1 VSGEVREWRSG
12 EVRRYRAGLVSS
24 LLCYHIYIR
33 DLYCTLIHEL
43 ILISEELKS
52 IREAIQN
59 GLQEIAKPSRYILLA
74 GLALPVLLLL
84 LGASLWTLL
93 LFPAAAVVSSIY
105 TSGARAGWRIT
116 AYETVGDIHQ
126 LQRSAELAG
135 LLRLNT
141 HESTGGLMSHSQ
153 KRKLQALLERFAE
166 DQVFRDDF
174 SIPEE
179 TQIYALSL
187 TSPSETEE
195 PILTLNETG
204 IKVHSEGF
212 FEWGQ
217 IQDERI
223 ARVTHSRR
231 TFLPGMDISAGS
243 TALFRFEFTSG
254 RIEIPVASMD
264 ITIWELDLL
273 LYIYRGRNTSLP
285 DHHL

>member
-1 VSGEVREWRSG
+1 MSEHFKSIQEAI
-12 EVRRYRAGLVSS
+12 RAGL
-24 LLCYHIYIR
+24 
-33 DLYCTLIHEL
+33 
-43 ILISEELKS
+43 
-52 IREAIQN
+52 REIPT
-59 GLQEIAKPSRYILLA
+59 PSRYILLA

-84 LGASLWTLL
+84 LGASLWALL
-93 LFPAAAVVSSIY
+93 LFPVAAVLSSLY
-105 TSGARAGWRIT
+105 PSWARSGWRIR
-116 AYETVGDIHQ
+116 AYEAAGDIHQ

-135 LLRLNT
+135 LLRLNS

-166 DQVFRDDF
+166 DQVFADDF
-174 SIPEE
+174 SVPEE
-179 TQIYALSL
+179 THIYARSL
-187 TSPSETEE
+187 TSPSESDE
-195 PILTLNETG
+195 PILTLNEAG
-204 IKVHSEGF
+204 INVHSEGF

-223 ARVTHSRR
+223 ARVTYSRR

-243 TALFRFEFTSG
+243 TALFRFEFPSG

-264 ITIWELDLL
+264 ITTWELDLL